1 MFLGSLS
8 AADVETQMLLVQLGF
23 GWKIPRNLAVRF
35 VSLET
40 QGQRVSFAM
49 CVVVVFLFFGVIGP
63 FCWNEYG
70 SPTVKVRRNT
80 REL

>member
-40 QGQRVSFAM
+40 QGQRVSFA
-49 CVVVVFLFFGVIGP
+49 CALLLSLFFGVIGP

-70 SPTVKVRRNT
+70 SPTVKVRRNS

>member
-40 QGQRVSFAM
+40 QGQRVSFACALLLSFYFSESSARFVGM
-49 CVVVVFLFFGVIGP
+49 SMEALL
-63 FCWNEYG
+63 
-70 SPTVKVRRNT
+70 SK
-80 REL
+80 